1 MEEILHQFSNDN
13 FYIPNWRIKH
23 LFIGTFNPK
32 GGEKVNYFYGRDKN
46 QTWKLLSEI
55 FKEHINPNNDD
66 FFNLLEKHGIACMD
80 LIHSVEFE
88 ISKKEFIMG
97 KGYSD
102 TKIINNSVKRIHN
115 TSNILSTIENNPGVQ
130 IYSTWG
136 KGSKI
141 KNWIFEVNKIT
152 NLISLASPS
161 LAAYSGKGVNKYV
174 NMLNDWENKINT
186 K

>member
-1 MEEILHQFSNDN
+1 MVEIHQFSNET
-13 FYIPNWRIKH
+13 FYLPNWKIKH

-32 GGEKVNYFYGRDKN
+32 GGEKVNYYYGRDKN

-55 FKEHINPNNDD
+55 FEENLNPNNDD
-66 FFNLLEKHGIACMD
+66 FFHLLKKHGIACMD

-88 ISKKEFIMG
+88 ISKKEFITG

-102 TKIINNSVKRIHN
+102 TKIINNSVKRIYN
-115 TSNILSTIENNPGVQ
+115 TANILSTIENNLGVQ
-130 IYSTWG
+130 TYSTWG

-141 KNWIFEVNKIT
+141 KNWVFEVNKIP
-152 NLISLASPS
+152 NLINLASPS
-161 LAAYSGKGVNKYV
+161 FAAKVEKGVEKYPY
-174 NMLNDWENKINT
+174 MFNDWNSKIDL

>member
-88 ISKKEFIMG
+88 ISIKESITG
-97 KGYSD
+97 EGYSD
-102 TKIINNSVKRIHN
+102 TNIINNSVKRIYN
-115 TSNILSTIENNPGVQ
+115 TLNILNTIENNQGVQ

-136 KGSKI
+136 KGKDN
-141 KNWIFEVNKIT
+141 KNWVFEVNKIP
-152 NLISLASPS
+152 NLINLVSPS
-161 LAAYSGKGVNKYV
+161 LAARVDKRVEKYPY
-174 NMLNDWENKINT
+174 MFNDWNSKIDTN
-186 K
+186 